1 MVIDASAITQID
13 TTAAAMLLDIRARLH
28 RRGIVMVLAEVQ
40 SSVAAFLGRAGLSPT
55 EGEMLFFDDL
65 DDAFHAFE
73 AADRKPRDGQA

>member
-13 TTAAAMLLDIRARLH
+13 TTAAAVLLDIRTRLH

-40 SSVAAFLGRAGLSPT
+40 SSVAAFLGRAGLSPKD
-55 EGEMLFFDDL
+55 GDLLFFDDL

-73 AADRKPRDGQA
+73 ATGRKPREGQA